1 MIPNINK
8 SKIMA
13 ALKLSN
19 ILSASVRAEFDL
31 YIYYI
36 YNILLYII
44 GSNVWTNDI
53 RKPTSLWTSDLSTI
67 HLIQ

>member
-1 MIPNINK
+1 MIHNINK
-8 SKIMA
+8 SKIMV

-36 YNILLYII
+36 HIVYII
-44 GSNVWTNDI
+44 YYYI
-53 RKPTSLWTSDLSTI
+53 YYR
-67 HLIQ
+67 H

>member
-8 SKIMA
+8 SKIMV

-44 GSNVWTNDI
+44 GTNVWANDI
-53 RKPTSLWTSDLSTI
+53 RKPTSLSTSDLSTI